1 MKIKYIMPC
10 LGMLALISLSTVTI
24 SCSGSDDDKT
34 QQPTVNLALT
44 AFSPATGVAGSNIEI
59 TGTGFGDDQSKV
71 TVKFNNVVAANIV
84 YFSATRIIVEAPAA
98 ATGTISVI
106 VGDKTQSFTN
116 NFTYVNEIDVTAKI
130 LNPSFEENIDA
141 LPASWYVSHTGMA
154 WQTVNTD
161 GDATKTGANI
171 TGIWH
176 PGIPDYQLSQ
186 SIDGLDNGRYR
197 VTCNLFVGANAVGS
211 RLTTQRLFAA
221 NKSTLFGA
229 QSNYSGANLA
239 ILESLGEQVSF
250 AGLTQ
255 TVSDTGPFVEVV
267 VTDVEVTNG
276 SLTFGIRTNGTGNAA
291 GFNFSAMQPGSGW
304 FKVDNFHLYYL
315 GR

>member
-1 MKIKYIMPC
+1 MKIKYIVPF
-10 LGMLALISLSTVTI
+10 LGMLTLIVVSNVTT
-24 SCSGSDDDKT
+24 SCSGSDDDKV
-34 QQPTVNLALT
+34 QPAAENLTLT

-59 TGTGFGDDQSKV
+59 TGTGFGNDQSKV
-71 TVKFNNVVAANIV
+71 TIKFNNVVATNIV
-84 YFSATRIIVEAPAA
+84 YFSATRIIVEAPTA
-98 ATGTISVI
+98 ATGAISVV
-106 VGDKTQSFTN
+106 VGDKTQNFTN
-116 NFTYVNEIDVTAKI
+116 SFTYVNEIDVTSKI
-130 LNPSFEENIDA
+130 LNPGFEENIDA
-141 LPASWYVSHTGMA
+141 LPASWYVSHTGMV

-197 VTCNLFVGANAVGS
+197 VTCNLFVGANQAGS
-211 RLTTQRLFAA
+211 RLTTQRLFAGS
-221 NKSTLFGA
+221 KSTLFGA
-229 QSNYSGANLA
+229 QSNYTGTNLA
-239 ILESLGEQVSF
+239 VLESLGETVSF

-276 SLTFGIRTNGTGNAA
+276 SLTFGIRTNGTGTAG
-291 GFNFSAMQPGSGW
+291 GFNFAGMQAGSGW